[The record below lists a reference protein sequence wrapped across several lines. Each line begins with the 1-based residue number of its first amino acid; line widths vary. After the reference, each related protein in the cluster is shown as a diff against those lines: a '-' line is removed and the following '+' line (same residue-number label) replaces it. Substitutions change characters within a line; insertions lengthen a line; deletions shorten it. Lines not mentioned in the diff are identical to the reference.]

1 VQNHTSALLRW
12 RLWTPPIG
20 PCELLHRR
28 FENLIPPSLNTVNT
42 WMRFDVHMNAYPL
55 RGRASS
61 YMTNRSTALSF
72 HATPVPVTPSTIAI
86 PCST

>member
-20 PCELLHRR
+20 PCELLYLRRGKPGNDLANRR

-55 RGRASS
+55 RGRAVSS
-61 YMTNRSTALSF
+61 CCSAAKNEGVR
-72 HATPVPVTPSTIAI
+72 VPI
-86 PCST
+86 